1 MQDFCLVILGMR
13 GDSSV
18 CNMCWTILSRFLHFL
33 VAFVL
38 MQPSKLLLFLR
49 HGHDAVVTSEIHFNT
64 RLHCALD
71 GVSGELGTL

>member
-1 MQDFCLVILGMR
+1 MR

-33 VAFVL
+33 LVFVL

-64 RLHCALD
+64 RCIALD
-71 GVSGELGTL
+71 GVSGELGML